1 MILIGTD
8 RGTTT
13 TIIRIM
19 LSEVA
24 AIIIVVRPSVLVPS
38 VVTVRP
44 TAVIAEVLRHKAAI
58 ARASCVTEPSTVVVV
73 MAGPTAPIRVPI
85 LITRVIVTTAV
96 IVTPE
101 AIATLAATR
110 VALAVRAVP
119 VVPAVVAVLTAAVVA
134 EWAEEGNMSSL

>member
-19 LSEVA
+19 LSVVA

-85 LITRVIVTTAV
+85 LITRVIVT
-96 IVTPE
+96 PE